1 MADNETSP
9 SLAPEIRAQR
19 LILRHLLNTKAKQGP
34 RPENLDDVLRPL
46 AALHEVVLVCE
57 SLLNSRPAPGKDD
70 RRSLKGDVE
79 QALNRLGPQAK
90 RALQPALAEY
100 MAQINTLGKLMDGP
114 GGARR
119 LLSATRDL
127 SDQIRRP
134 VIAQAMWR
142 DMVADIRKGSDEEIY
157 TLRLLQLR
165 EVQGNLGHAWHERAG
180 ELRSSIHEGDFEL
193 AETTLGRPLE
203 QTARV
208 AWFVFGN
215 ADLTGDMLRVGQTQ
229 FFSHRIWP
237 DGARDAKRFSG
248 DDAEFP
254 DELDDA
260 WVDAL
265 TPHDRSRDHVYARVE
280 LAGPRAGGSRNPLAA
295 RRAPIPWAREL
306 VLSVVEAATYAT
318 GGSRWVLLEG
328 GVAYHGIDDD
338 GQAMWDGTGGFR
350 DPSDVQAISNFKPA
364 QLEGTGEQLETLD
377 PRLADRLADGD
388 QRTLDAIGE
397 ARWHR
402 SVRAQ
407 PDPAQ
412 RVALHVRAFE
422 QALPIAAGERW
433 NDAAQHYFRAL
444 WAWDRFDT
452 ALWSAAF
459 WAKFWIELRPDQ
471 NLGHVITW
479 TGPTPDHES
488 GVHLDRF
495 VAAAEDVY
503 SALGRFD
510 GDARLTRRAVK
521 HVCTW
526 GRNSALARKRL
537 EELGRRFD
545 TLMKRTLRQRNA
557 IIHGVQTDPDVVASV
572 DRFVGRLADYI
583 IVSSLRS
590 AALDEDLSDALQRA
604 RTQTIRMLWRLENG
618 TPLHRVW
625 DDADQEPSGDA
636 PGGDDE
642 WAADPA
648 DDGDTAAR

>member
-1 MADNETSP
+1 MTDNGTSP
-9 SLAPEIRAQR
+9 SLPPEVRVQR
-19 LILRHLLNTKAKQGP
+19 LILRQLLNTKAKPSP
-34 RPENLDDVLRPL
+34 RPENLDHMLRPL

-57 SLLNSRPAPGKDD
+57 SILNARRAPGEDD

-100 MAQINTLGKLMDGP
+100 LAQNNALGKLMDSP

-119 LLSATRDL
+119 LLSSTREL
-127 SDQIRRP
+127 SDQIRHP
-134 VIAQAMWR
+134 DIAQAIWR
-142 DMVADIRKGSDEEIY
+142 DLIADVRKGSDEETY

-165 EVQGNLGHAWHERAG
+165 ELQDNLGHAWHERAR
-180 ELRSSIHEGDFEL
+180 ELRGSIHGGDFET
-193 AETTLGRPLE
+193 AETILGRPLE
-203 QTARV
+203 QTAQV

-237 DGARDAKRFSG
+237 DRVRDPNQFSA
-248 DDAEFP
+248 DAEAEFP
-254 DELDDA
+254 DELDDY

-265 TPHDRSRDHVYARVE
+265 TSHDRSRDHVYARVE
-280 LAGPRAGGSRNPLAA
+280 LTGPRATGPRNPLTA
-295 RRAPIPWAREL
+295 RRPPIPWAREL
-306 VLSVVEAATYAT
+306 VLSVVEAATYGT
-318 GGSRWVLLEG
+318 GGSRWVLLDG
-328 GVAYHGIDDD
+328 GIAYHGTDDK
-338 GQAMWDGTGGFR
+338 GQAMWDGTGGFQ

-377 PRLADRLADGD
+377 LRLADRLADGD

-402 SVRAQ
+402 SVRGQ
-407 PDPAQ
+407 TEPAQ

-422 QALPIAAGERW
+422 QALPIAAGEHW
-433 NDAAQHYFRAL
+433 NDTAQHYFREL

-452 ALWSAAF
+452 ALSSAAF
-459 WAKFWIELRPDQ
+459 WSKFWIELRPDQ
-471 NLGHVITW
+471 DLGHLITW
-479 TGPTPDHES
+479 TWRTAAHET

-495 VAAAEDVY
+495 VAAAEDIHA
-503 SALGRFD
+503 ALGRFD

-526 GRNSALARKRL
+526 GRNPALARRRL

-545 TLMKRTLRQRNA
+545 TLMRRTLRQRNA
-557 IIHGVQTDPDVVASV
+557 IIHGVHTDADVVASV
-572 DRFVGRLADYI
+572 DRFVARLADYI

-590 AALDEDLSDALQRA
+590 AAVGEDLSDALQRA
-604 RTQTIRMLWRLENG
+604 RTQTIRILWRLEHG
-618 TPLHRVW
+618 TPLRGVW
-625 DDADQEPSGDA
+625 DDADQDLHGNADGDEPA
-636 PGGDDE
+636 T
-642 WAADPA
+642 DPA
-648 DDGDTAAR
+648 GDGDTTVR